1 MSATPSQP
9 SRFCARCGTPLTDK
23 AAFCSKCGTVI
34 GAPPPAAPVYLVP
47 ATPSKSYA
55 AVGAI
60 VVVVLLLVV
69 GLGAAAIV
77 PINQTQSTNAT
88 ITDPGSTTTT
98 YTDNVVMSH
107 GGLLDFSWA
116 TTDGGSVTFTV
127 SNANGATLV
136 SQNAASG
143 SGAIPVN
150 GGDTY
155 IFGVYAWLPET
166 VQFSGT
172 LHYSAPLL

>member
-1 MSATPSQP
+1 MSATPGQP
-9 SRFCARCGTPLTDK
+9 ARFCAKCGAPLTER
-23 AAFCSKCGTVI
+23 ATFCSKCGAAV

-47 ATPSKSYA
+47 AAPNKSHA
-55 AVGAI
+55 AVGA
-60 VVVVLLLVV
+60 VVAVVLLLVIGV
-69 GLGAAAIV
+69 GAAATV

-88 ITDPGSTTTT
+88 ITDPGSTTIT
-98 YTDNVVMSH
+98 YTDNVVMTH

-116 TTDGGSVTFTV
+116 TTDGRSVTFTV

-166 VQFSGT
+166 VQFSGS